1 VYRRGHVYW
10 VRFRANGHHVLRS
23 AHTSKKAA
31 TVFLQRLLAEH
42 AAKGRGDRPR
52 HRYAEAAE
60 RFLEEASIRPK
71 TRACYTSS
79 DRACRPTF
87 ADRYLDEVDRPLL
100 GEHVSRRKQAGVSDT
115 TIRRDLAF
123 LGSMCSMATRWVWLD
138 TRSGLAHGS

>member
-79 DRACRPTF
+79 DRACRP
-87 ADRYLDEVDRPLL
+87 DRPLL
-100 GEHVSRRKQAGVSDT
+100 GEHVSKRKQAGVSDT

-138 TRSGLAHGS
+138 TRSGLARGS